1 MKIKKYIRFAVFF
14 LLVLFAGLFWWHH
27 YFVFG
32 EGVKS
37 GDLNFLVKKGYVFK
51 TWEGRLIQTGFKSN
65 APGAIQSNEFN
76 FSVDNDS
83 IAKVLERASGKTVEL
98 RYKEYLKPLPWRGIN
113 KYVVVE
119 ILSIENSDDSNSH

>member
-1 MKIKKYIRFAVFF
+1 MKIKKYLRTAVII
-14 LLVLFAGLFWWHH
+14 LLVIFAGLFWWHH

-65 APGAIQSNEFN
+65 SPGALQSNEFN
-76 FSVDNDS
+76 FSVTNDS
-83 IAKVLERASGKTVEL
+83 IAQVLERASGKTVEL
-98 RYKEYLKPLPWRGIN
+98 RYKEYLKPLPWRGVSN
-113 KYVVVE
+113 YVVIE
-119 ILSIENSDDSNSH
+119 ILSIDNKEDNHKY